1 MAKLGEW
8 LGRAGRRRW
17 PGTWS
22 GGAAAMGVG
31 AALGGLPP
39 GMLAALGTVSVLLA
53 AFSAFWA
60 FMQYRNARARG
71 TVYVIREHARGWE
84 DDEAHV
90 QEFLHSMARDFP
102 AVRLVPGPAAL
113 HGWPWPLGA
122 GAQDWDERVD
132 ELVTAL
138 RVVRKDDQSESLKSV
153 IAWARWPVAVA
164 AMSRMLA
171 AERGPGLA
179 VRQRVSYG
187 RAAEV
192 DPVVAFQ
199 PALLFDP
206 VLDLP
211 SAAAGA
217 LPLRT
222 FRRGRTSPVPPPA
235 EEIEHRGTMTIVRK
249 RKGAG
254 QRPRPTKITRVTILL
269 VRLSAVSWGPLP
281 PLYGAQVAA
290 SAVAATQVAD
300 AAGIGVSGTVDYI
313 LREWRCLPPPGNDPA
328 AHKWE
333 DFEALAH
340 GAVRWISDHAKLPP
354 EEVLLLGASIPQE
367 IGLGIGIHVRRMD
380 ETQWPGR
387 LYPMV
392 WDADEAGFVIPNLDL
407 GWASL
412 RQRPGGQ
419 PRRNTSA

>member
-1 MAKLGEW
+1 
-8 LGRAGRRRW
+8 
-17 PGTWS
+17 
-22 GGAAAMGVG
+22 MGIG

-39 GMLAALGTVSVLLA
+39 GLLAGLGTVSALLA

-90 QEFLHSMARDFP
+90 QEFLRSMARDFP

-122 GAQDWDERVD
+122 GAEDWDERVD

-138 RVVRKDDQSESLKSV
+138 RVVRKDDQSESVKSV
-153 IAWARWPVAVA
+153 IVWARWPVAVA
-164 AMSRMLA
+164 VMSRTLA
-171 AERGPGLA
+171 AERGPRLG

-192 DPVVAFQ
+192 DPVAACQ

-211 SAAAGA
+211 PDGAAA

-222 FRRGRTSPVPPPA
+222 FRRRRTSPTPPPA

-249 RKGAG
+249 RKGVG
-254 QRPRPTKITRVTILL
+254 QRSRQAKTTRVTILL
-269 VRLSAVSWGPLP
+269 VRLSAASWGPLP
-281 PLYGAQVAA
+281 PLDGA
-290 SAVAATQVAD
+290 SAAAATAPATQVAD
-300 AAGIGVSGTVDYI
+300 AAGIGVDGTVDYV
-313 LREWRCLPPPGNDPA
+313 LREWRCLPPAGDIPA
-328 AHKWE
+328 IHRWE

-340 GAVRWISDHAKLPP
+340 GAARWISAHAKLSSG
-354 EEVLLLGASIPQE
+354 EVLLFGASMPQE
-367 IGLGIGIHVRRMD
+367 IGLGIGIHGRRVD
-380 ETQWPGR
+380 ETQWPGH

-412 RQRPGGQ
+412 HQRHGSQ